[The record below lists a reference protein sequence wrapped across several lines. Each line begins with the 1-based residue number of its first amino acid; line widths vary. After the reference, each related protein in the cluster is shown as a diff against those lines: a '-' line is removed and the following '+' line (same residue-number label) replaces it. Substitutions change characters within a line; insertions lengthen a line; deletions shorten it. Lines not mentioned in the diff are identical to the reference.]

1 MSLKNNIQ
9 GTKDT
14 RLEDAN
20 SPDAILRASAM
31 ENNPNSALHG
41 KAELLSKTKITDTVI
56 QIELYGGTT
65 GPFLTSPETR
75 IIDNNVYGDAV
86 IPYEFLRF
94 FYTTSGTDW
103 IDMKITKLVRRSSTG
118 GGKTVLLTSY
128 RYTFEGIL
136 LNDGKFEDIILNED
150 VRWSFYAQ
158 LPVDNRQPSN
168 LYVGDITSST
178 ATFSWEDSTKNMAL
192 YHQIKYRKWDGD
204 EGPWTF
210 SDIGGW
216 VDRVENRLEGA
227 RWPAPT
233 ETYLGKEVY
242 WMEFSKPDVTS
253 GTKAEGWIEIVEGNF
268 GESFITNIGSGYRFT
283 PSIELYFRELSSNTL
298 DSKDS
303 GQSFTITKNGSDVDI
318 YAPAHPFQTNDNV
331 VITFTERSF
340 EKLNGTYIVSVIDPN
355 NFKILNVS
363 NVITLSAVTL
373 SPSGKIELAPI
384 ERPVVPGE
392 IIPIINKNK
401 YYITGLDTNSNYS
414 VTAMSYFNDGS
425 DFSNY
430 ANEISFS
437 TR

>member
-20 SPDAILRASAM
+20 SPDAILRAAAM
-31 ENNPNSALHG
+31 ENNPNPALHG
-41 KAELLSKTKITDTVI
+41 KAELLTKNKITDTVI
-56 QIELYGGTT
+56 QIELEGGQT
-65 GPFLTSPETR
+65 GPFTFSPDTR
-75 IIDNNVYGDAV
+75 IINNSEYGDV
-86 IPYEFLRF
+86 LIPYEFLRF
-94 FYTTSGTDW
+94 FYTSPGKDW
-103 IDMKITKLVRRSSTG
+103 IDMKVTKFIQGLATS
-118 GGKTVLLTSY
+118 GGKGAPVTWKFW
-128 RYTFEGIL
+128 FEGIL
-136 LNDGKFEDIILNED
+136 LNGGKFEDIILNED

-158 LPVDNRQPSN
+158 IPEDNREPID

-204 EGPWTF
+204 EGPWIF

-216 VDRVENRLEGA
+216 VDGVENRLEGA
-227 RWPAPT
+227 RWPSPT

-283 PSIELYFRELSSNTL
+283 PSIELYFRELSLNTL
-298 DSKDS
+298 DSKDPS
-303 GQSFTITKNGSDVDI
+303 QSFTITKNGSDLDI
-318 YAPAHPFQTNDNV
+318 NSNAHPFQTNDNV
-331 VITFTERSF
+331 IITFTERSF
-340 EKLNGTYIVSVIDPN
+340 EKLNGTYSVSVIDPN

-414 VTAMSYFNDGS
+414 VTVMSYFNDGS